1 MEEIGMDPSAANPG
15 PIDHSVLYDQ
25 EKHVSSAVWEGQ
37 ERGALRC
44 HEHTSKLGEWRLIPK
59 QIELVEKAGFG
70 YLRKIPAIS
79 LDNPLISALVE
90 RWRRETNTFH
100 FTVGEMTVT
109 LQDVA
114 FLLGLAIDGKPV
126 IGITHTTCGSVC
138 EKYLGKAP
146 DSTYASGGMVKL
158 SWLKEFFS
166 HCPEDASM
174 EEIEHHTRA
183 YLLYLVGSTIFSTT
197 TGNKVPVMYLPLF
210 ENFDDA
216 GRYAWGAAALAFLY
230 RALGNAS
237 VKSQSTICGCLTLLQ
252 CWSYYHLNIGR
263 PKLNRDPIHDHF
275 PFVLRW
281 KGKQSG
287 PSTNRD
293 VVFYRKALDTLEP
306 CDVDWLPYKYMDSSV
321 IPEEIGSTLV
331 LGRSKTMLICFD
343 KAERHLPN
351 RVLRQYGL
359 PQPIPEDVAQWV
371 RKSRGVDGG
380 VDLSGK
386 MESELTEWADRA
398 LHIVEGDDDADE
410 NEYMEWYLRI
420 TRRVVGR
427 PISLSSEFQRT
438 IGGVREISY
447 LADTFPLKGLQPEQF
462 ESISRI
468 RSVAQECLRD
478 QVGGPIVISPT
489 VGTELG
495 KRTRGKERVRRKGT
509 GKRKR
514 SNDPMEGHGAS
525 EDESQYCGMVVE
537 VDQLHLPHTDDAVDN
552 LPLCTTVVE
561 GENAVLL
568 EAPNKLDDMQLHDAT
583 DGIDAS
589 QFCDAS
595 NEVDNSNIPHAISE
609 SDLQTAKAEEVIPES
624 SDLPDAVNDTNDSE
638 IHNATNKPNDSD
650 VCNATNGVNDTQT
663 PMATDDNESQ
673 THDATDKVSESQPSD
688 ITVHGDQPSVKEEA
702 EVVPQPTHEKT
713 EDLARQG
720 DTSVVA

>member
-15 PIDHSVLYDQ
+15 PIDRSVLYDQ
-25 EKHVSSAVWEGQ
+25 DKHVSSAVWDGQ

-44 HEHTSKLGEWRLIPK
+44 HEHTSKLGEWRLTPK

-114 FLLGLAIDGKPV
+114 FLLGLAIDGMPV
-126 IGITHTTCGSVC
+126 IGITYTTCGTVC

-166 HCPEDASM
+166 QCPENAM
-174 EEIEHHTRA
+174 IEEIEHHTRA

-210 ENFDDA
+210 ENFENA

-237 VKSQSTICGCLTLLQ
+237 VRSQSTICGCLTLLQ

-287 PSTNRD
+287 PTTNRD
-293 VVFYRKALDTLEP
+293 VVFYRKALDSLEP
-306 CDVDWLPYKYMDSSV
+306 CDVEWLPYKYMDSTV
-321 IPEEIGSTLV
+321 IPEEIRNSLV

-351 RVLRQYGL
+351 RVLRQYGML
-359 PQPIPEDVAQWV
+359 QPIPEDVPQWV

-386 MESELTEWADRA
+386 MESELNEWADRA
-398 LHIVEGDDDADE
+398 LHIVDGDDDADE
-410 NEYMEWYLRI
+410 NEYMVWYLRI
-420 TRRVVGR
+420 TRKVVGR

-438 IGGVREISY
+438 VRLY
-447 LADTFPLKGLQPEQF
+447 L
-462 ESISRI
+462 
-468 RSVAQECLRD
+468 
-478 QVGGPIVISPT
+478 
-489 VGTELG
+489 
-495 KRTRGKERVRRKGT
+495 
-509 GKRKR
+509 
-514 SNDPMEGHGAS
+514 
-525 EDESQYCGMVVE
+525 
-537 VDQLHLPHTDDAVDN
+537 
-552 LPLCTTVVE
+552 
-561 GENAVLL
+561 
-568 EAPNKLDDMQLHDAT
+568 
-583 DGIDAS
+583 
-589 QFCDAS
+589 
-595 NEVDNSNIPHAISE
+595 
-609 SDLQTAKAEEVIPES
+609 
-624 SDLPDAVNDTNDSE
+624 
-638 IHNATNKPNDSD
+638 
-650 VCNATNGVNDTQT
+650 
-663 PMATDDNESQ
+663 
-673 THDATDKVSESQPSD
+673 
-688 ITVHGDQPSVKEEA
+688 
-702 EVVPQPTHEKT
+702 
-713 EDLARQG
+713 
-720 DTSVVA
+720 TS

>member
-1 MEEIGMDPSAANPG
+1 MEVTEHCATNPG
-15 PIDHSVLYDQ
+15 PLDPSILYDQ
-25 EKHVSSAVWEGQ
+25 EKHVSNAVWEGQ

-44 HEHTSKLGEWRLIPK
+44 HEHTSKLGEWRLTPE

-126 IGITHTTCGSVC
+126 IGITYTTCNTVC
-138 EKYLGKAP
+138 QRYLGRAP
-146 DSTYASGGMVKL
+146 DSNYASGGMVKL

-166 HCPEDASM
+166 QCPEDASE
-174 EEIEHHTRA
+174 EEIECHTRA

-210 ENFDDA
+210 ENFEEA

-263 PKLNRDPIHDHF
+263 PKLNRDPVHDHF

-287 PSTNRD
+287 PTTNRD
-293 VVFYRKALDTLEP
+293 VVFYRKALDSLKP
-306 CDVDWLPYKYMDSSV
+306 ADVEWLPYKYMDSTV
-321 IPEEIGSTLV
+321 IPEVIRNTLF

-351 RVLRQYGL
+351 RCLRQYGML
-359 PQPIPEDVAQWV
+359 QPIPEDVSRWV

-386 MESELTEWADRA
+386 MDAELNEWADRH
-398 LHIVEGDDDADE
+398 LHVVECDDDVDE
-410 NEYMEWYLRI
+410 NEYMQWYLKI
-420 TRRVVGR
+420 TRKIVGR

-438 IGGVREISY
+438 ISGLREISY
-447 LADTFPLKGLQPEQF
+447 LADTFSMKDLDPEQSL
-462 ESISRI
+462 SITTI
-468 RSVAQECLRD
+468 RDIAQACLRD
-478 QVGGPIVISPT
+478 QVGSP
-489 VGTELG
+489 VVASPPGAVELG
-495 KRTRGKERVRRKGT
+495 KRSRGKERVRRKGSS
-509 GKRKR
+509 KRKC
-514 SNDPMEGHGAS
+514 SNDPVEGNAVS
-525 EDESQYCGMVVE
+525 EDESQFCGALVEADQLQHQEDSE
-537 VDQLHLPHTDDAVDN
+537 VDH
-552 LPLCTTVVE
+552 LPLCATA
-561 GENAVLL
+561 G
-568 EAPNKLDDMQLHDAT
+568 DDDPGQLYDGHD
-583 DGIDAS
+583 
-589 QFCDAS
+589 
-595 NEVDNSNIPHAISE
+595 
-609 SDLQTAKAEEVIPES
+609 K
-624 SDLPDAVNDTNDSE
+624 VNDTEVYDAINEVHGSHHISQVAGDNDAQIVDE
-638 IHNATNKPNDSD
+638 IVMKSVSSPSQLCDATNESQVNDAAANHSTI
-650 VCNATNGVNDTQT
+650 CYISNGVNDKQV
-663 PMATDDNESQ
+663 PLETDNGDDESQ
-673 THDATDKVSESQPSD
+673 IHEMTNNSPLPPSVAIEDDQQTKVEAEDILQPPCLENTQD
-688 ITVHGDQPSVKEEA
+688 LGDQGDNSVA
-702 EVVPQPTHEKT
+702 
-713 EDLARQG
+713 A
-720 DTSVVA
+720 